1 MTSALTKELEQD
13 ILNKITASFTDC
25 KNIEFK
31 DKFNVYSN
39 HYEKQKNKNY
49 FHNCIS
55 FLDGFYVER
64 YTIAKLQNLIS
75 KTDYINYKYSNL
87 SYFIENELID
97 LQDNKQNNNK
107 LLTSKFLIN
116 NFYNSFVYNKVFLD
130 KIYDN
135 GGYFGGTSLYYGS
148 KFAYSYRELDVSKDA
163 TINTSFIL
171 NLKLLQKEY
180 EIKNKYLKLLNY
192 SEVNLFNNYEELL
205 NLFKTEIKKH
215 AKFTS
220 KKLHSTHTINY
231 MKKFN
236 KSYMDI
242 HKISID
248 TMLIYSKI
256 IIEISELHDE
266 HNNSSTKINN
276 NLNNDNYKKLKE
288 DKENIDIIE
297 YYIGIGLWF
306 YSNGYIVVYTL
317 SHILTFDKS
326 EFDFE
331 LTNNTEFLKPFLNQ
345 TQHKNHSNLIQC
357 YNEVKNKTFAPIY
370 TLYVAKNFNKIKKSL
385 FLQNSYIKTGIHTI
399 INDGNKIE
407 KLILQD
413 EIKENKKKR
422 KNKKKSNKNGTIIDI
437 ELINNNDIIETENTI
452 DITDDNTEKSNSSS
466 DDEIEIENELQKI
479 IQENI
484 IENEENK
491 YTIVSKKTH
500 FNISFNYYNTFESKS
515 YIRFLIDD
523 CYRTNE
529 KFNEFMSNYTDVR
542 VKQDIHYDMNGLEK
556 SLHFNLVFFNRDF
569 NEITPTYHA
578 YIYNNSISS
587 MTRIESI
594 F

>member
-1 MTSALTKELEQD
+1 MTSILTKEMEQD
-13 ILNKITASFTDC
+13 ILNKITESFTDC
-25 KNIEFK
+25 KNPEFK
-31 DKFNVYSN
+31 DRLNIYSN
-39 HYEKQKNKNY
+39 HYEKQKNNNY

-64 YTIAKLQNLIS
+64 YTIDKLQNLIS

-135 GGYFGGTSLYYGS
+135 GGYFGGTNLYYGS
-148 KFAYSYRELDVSKDA
+148 KFAYSYRELNVGKDETKNA
-163 TINTSFIL
+163 SFIL

-180 EIKNKYLKLLNY
+180 EIKNKYLQLLNY
-192 SEVNLFNNYEELL
+192 SEVKLFNNYEELL
-205 NLFKTEIKKH
+205 ILFKTEIKKR
-215 AKFTS
+215 AELTS
-220 KKLHSTHTINY
+220 KKLHSTHTLNY
-231 MKKFN
+231 MKIFD

-256 IIEISELHDE
+256 ILEISELHDAQ
-266 HNNSSTKINN
+266 
-276 NLNNDNYKKLKE
+276 DYKKLKE
-288 DKENIDIIE
+288 DIENIEIIE

-306 YSNGYIVVYTL
+306 YSNGYIVIYTL
-317 SHILTFDKS
+317 SHILSFDKS
-326 EFDFE
+326 EFNFE
-331 LTNNTEFLKPFLNQ
+331 LTNNTEFFTPFLNQ
-345 TQHKNHSNLIQC
+345 TQHKNYSKLIDC
-357 YNEVKNKTFAPIY
+357 YNKVKNKTFAPIY
-370 TLYVAKNFNKIKKSL
+370 TLYVVKNFNKIKKSL

-399 INDGNKIE
+399 INDVNKIE
-407 KLILQD
+407 KIILQD

-422 KNKKKSNKNGTIIDI
+422 KNKKKSNKNDTIIDI

-452 DITDDNTEKSNSSS
+452 DITDYKSNSSS
-466 DDEIEIENELQKI
+466 DDEIEIEHELQKI
-479 IQENI
+479 IQKNI
-484 IENEENK
+484 TENEENK

-500 FNISFNYYNTFESKS
+500 FNISFNYYDHFESKS
-515 YIRFLIDD
+515 YIRFLIED

-542 VKQDIHYDMNGLEK
+542 VKRDIHYDMNGLEK
-556 SLHFNLVFFNRDF
+556 SLHFNLVFYNKDF
-569 NEITPTYHA
+569 NEKTPTYHA

-587 MTRIESI
+587 MTRLECI

>member
-1 MTSALTKELEQD
+1 MTSILTKEMEQD
-13 ILNKITASFTDC
+13 ILNKITASFTDF
-25 KNIEFK
+25 KNPEFK
-31 DKFNVYSN
+31 DKFKVYSN
-39 HYEKQKNKNY
+39 YYEKQKNKNY

-64 YTIAKLQNLIS
+64 YTIDKLQNLIS

-130 KIYDN
+130 KIYDT
-135 GGYFGGTSLYYGS
+135 GGLFGGTNLYYGS
-148 KFAYSYRELDVSKDA
+148 KFAYSYREFNVGKDA
-163 TINTSFIL
+163 TMDASFIL

-180 EIKNKYLKLLNY
+180 EIKNKYLQLLNY
-192 SEVNLFNNYEELL
+192 SEVKLFNNYEELL
-205 NLFKTEIKKH
+205 NLLKTEIKKH
-215 AKFTS
+215 AELTS
-220 KKLHSTHTINY
+220 KKLHSTHTLNY
-231 MKKFN
+231 MKKFD

-256 IIEISELHDE
+256 ILEISKLHD
-266 HNNSSTKINN
+266 KQ
-276 NLNNDNYKKLKE
+276 NNDDYKKL
-288 DKENIDIIE
+288 DKENNDDYKKLDKEKIIK

-317 SHILTFDKS
+317 SHILSFDKS
-326 EFDFE
+326 EFNFE

-370 TLYVAKNFNKIKKSL
+370 TLYVVKNFNKIKKAI

-399 INDGNKIE
+399 INDVNKIE
-407 KLILQD
+407 ELILRD

-422 KNKKKSNKNGTIIDI
+422 KIKKKSNKNDTIIDI

-452 DITDDNTEKSNSSS
+452 KSNSSS
-466 DDEIEIENELQKI
+466 DDDDEIEIEHELQKI
-479 IQENI
+479 IQKNI
-484 IENEENK
+484 TENEENK

-515 YIRFLIDD
+515 YIRFLIED

-542 VKQDIHYDMNGLEK
+542 VKRDIHYDMNGLEK
-556 SLHFNLVFFNRDF
+556 SLHFNLVFFNKDF

-578 YIYNNSISS
+578 YIYNNSIGS

>member
-1 MTSALTKELEQD
+1 MTSILTKEMEQD
-13 ILNKITASFTDC
+13 ILNKITASFTDF
-25 KNIEFK
+25 KNPEFK
-31 DKFNVYSN
+31 DKFKVYSN
-39 HYEKQKNKNY
+39 YYEKQKNKNY

-64 YTIAKLQNLIS
+64 YTIDKLQNLIS

-135 GGYFGGTSLYYGS
+135 GGYFGGTTLYYGS
-148 KFAYSYRELDVSKDA
+148 KFAYSYREFNVGKDA
-163 TINTSFIL
+163 TMDASFIL

-180 EIKNKYLKLLNY
+180 EIKNKYLQLLNY
-192 SEVNLFNNYEELL
+192 SEVKLFNNYEELL
-205 NLFKTEIKKH
+205 NLLKTEIKKH
-215 AKFTS
+215 AELTS
-220 KKLHSTHTINY
+220 KKLHSTHTLNY
-231 MKKFN
+231 MKIFD

-256 IIEISELHDE
+256 ILEISKLHD
-266 HNNSSTKINN
+266 KQ
-276 NLNNDNYKKLKE
+276 NNDDYKKL
-288 DKENIDIIE
+288 DKENNDDYKKLDKEKIIK

-317 SHILTFDKS
+317 SHILSFDKS
-326 EFDFE
+326 EFNFE

-370 TLYVAKNFNKIKKSL
+370 TLYVVKNFNKIKKAI

-399 INDGNKIE
+399 INDVNKIE
-407 KLILQD
+407 ELILRD

-422 KNKKKSNKNGTIIDI
+422 KIKKKSNKNDTIIDI

-452 DITDDNTEKSNSSS
+452 DITDYKSNSSS
-466 DDEIEIENELQKI
+466 DDDDEIEIEHELQKI
-479 IQENI
+479 IQKNI
-484 IENEENK
+484 TENEENK

-542 VKQDIHYDMNGLEK
+542 VKRDIHYDMNGLEK
-556 SLHFNLVFFNRDF
+556 SLHFNLVFFNKDF

-578 YIYNNSISS
+578 YIYNNYIGS